1 MDFEQYFRL
10 SITFVIIILF
20 LLFFAA
26 RANKIV
32 VYRNF
37 SDLAWSL
44 SIIYTPI
51 ISVSIIIFIGGEDQQ
66 IISLLKSNIIIQS
79 IVIASIII
87 IIYSIYKTISLSI
100 EDNGSVLGF
109 FIGLCKILVSVL
121 VSVLA
126 ISLFKYLFRDD
137 RKIGHVFIFTL
148 LFGIFSWFM
157 SVLINGNEM
166 KQRMNNDAC

>member
-79 IVIASIII
+79 IVIASN
-87 IIYSIYKTISLSI
+87 L
-100 EDNGSVLGF
+100 
-109 FIGLCKILVSVL
+109 
-121 VSVLA
+121 
-126 ISLFKYLFRDD
+126 
-137 RKIGHVFIFTL
+137 H
-148 LFGIFSWFM
+148 
-157 SVLINGNEM
+157 
-166 KQRMNNDAC
+166 